1 MQTILGAGGAVGTEL
16 ARELAAYTDVVRIVG
31 RNPHRVNPSD
41 ELVSADLL
49 NPAAVSAA
57 VQGSDVVFLCVGLE
71 YKLSVWEAQW
81 PVVMRNV
88 IDACAEHHAKLVF
101 IDNVYVFGAD
111 SVAHITEST
120 PPAPTSAKGALRLKL
135 FRMIFDAVE
144 AGRIQAIVA
153 RCADF
158 YGPSGKNSMLYE
170 MVVKNLVAKKQA
182 MWLAN
187 ADVKHSFTYAPDA
200 AKGMAMLGNAND
212 TYNAVWNLP
221 THAEALT
228 VRTWERMI
236 ADALGVPSKGLRII
250 GPFLLTILGIF
261 IPVLREMKEMTYQY
275 DRDYVFDSS
284 KFIARFAF
292 TPTTP
297 NEGIAAM
304 ITHARRAASSTQGG

>member
-31 RNPHRVNPSD
+31 RNPQRVNATD
-41 ELVSADLL
+41 EVMSADLL
-49 NPAAVSAA
+49 NAASVSEA
-57 VQGSDVVFLCVGLE
+57 VRGSDVVYLCVGLE

-144 AGRIQAIVA
+144 AGRIHAIVA
-153 RCADF
+153 RSADF
-158 YGPSGKNSMLYE
+158 YGPSGKNSMLFE

-187 ADVKHSFTYAPDA
+187 AD
-200 AKGMAMLGNAND
+200 
-212 TYNAVWNLP
+212 
-221 THAEALT
+221 
-228 VRTWERMI
+228 
-236 ADALGVPSKGLRII
+236 ALGVPSKGIRII

-261 IPVLREMKEMTYQY
+261 IPVLREMKEMMYQY

-284 KFIARFAF
+284 KFNARYAF

-297 NEGIAAM
+297 QEGIAAM
-304 ITHARRAASSTQGG
+304 VIHVRQAASSTQGG